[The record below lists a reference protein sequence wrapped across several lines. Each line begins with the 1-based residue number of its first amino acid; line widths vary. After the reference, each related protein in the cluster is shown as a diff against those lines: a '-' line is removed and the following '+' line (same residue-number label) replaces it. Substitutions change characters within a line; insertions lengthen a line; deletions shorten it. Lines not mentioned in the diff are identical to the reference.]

1 MRPKQNGLSKLGIQ
15 IQFGKKRRAAAG
27 GCFGPATLRAAV
39 RGRAGMKPAGFVN
52 GSAQLPFDVATAILA
67 PCPTPNNRRA
77 PW

>member
-52 GSAQLPFDVATAILA
+52 GSA
-67 PCPTPNNRRA
+67 
-77 PW
+77 